1 METIAKTQVYNLVI
15 LDKSGSME
23 SIRKESID
31 GYNETLGTIRAA
43 QTKHGDTQEQ
53 FVSLAAFCGCGI
65 EMIYDK
71 TPIDKAEKLTR
82 EKYEP
87 CCVTPL
93 FDAIGSSIK
102 KLKNDIKDIED
113 AAVLV
118 TIITDGYENASKEW
132 TAAAIKRLIDE
143 CKKDGWMFAFIGA
156 ILTML
161 LVFRVAR
168 IATSRSITGILL
180 AGIACSSMLTAAITL
195 LMMWNRQ
202 KLEQIYLWMLGSFSA
217 ATWVKV
223 GFMAIVL
230 AGAVICFAFL
240 GRDLDLLS
248 FGDQEAQSM
257 GVSVKRTRTTA
268 VIATSLLVA
277 ASVSVSGIIGFV
289 SLIIPHIMRLLVGP
303 KNRRLIPLS
312 LLGGAIFMILC
323 DLVSRTAAPPA
334 EIAVGA
340 ITQVTGAPFFL
351 YLLWKERRKEER
363 E

>member
-1 METIAKTQVYNLVI
+1 MKKEPLKKTTFTMTGGGLLLLLVI
-15 LDKSGSME
+15 VVIWAAAVGSVSVPISQSAKIVLAKLPFVNKDKLLEGIPRANKLIIWDIRLPRVLLAGLVGGGLASAGVVMQALFRNPLADPQVLGISSG
-23 SIRKESID
+23 
-31 GYNETLGTIRAA
+31 
-43 QTKHGDTQEQ
+43 
-53 FVSLAAFCGCGI
+53 AAFGAAIAIAFGI
-65 EMIYDK
+65 TFTVMGI
-71 TPIDKAEKLTR
+71 
-82 EKYEP
+82 
-87 CCVTPL
+87 
-93 FDAIGSSIK
+93 SSI
-102 KLKNDIKDIED
+102 
-113 AAVLV
+113 
-118 TIITDGYENASKEW
+118 
-132 TAAAIKRLIDE
+132 
-143 CKKDGWMFAFIGA
+143 WMFAFIGA

-323 DLVSRTAAPPA
+323 DMVSRTAAPPA

-351 YLLWKERRKEER
+351 SLLWKERRKEER

>member
-23 SIRKESID
+23 SIRKEAID

-156 ILTML
+156 GEDITK
-161 LVFRVAR
+161 VAST
-168 IATSRSITGILL
+168 ISITNTVVWEKTSAGTEAMFSL
-180 AGIACSSMLTAAITL
+180 ANGASE
-195 LMMWNRQ
+195 RFYD
-202 KLEQIYLWMLGSFSA
+202 K
-217 ATWVKV
+217 
-223 GFMAIVL
+223 MAKPCC
-230 AGAVICFAFL
+230 AGASVQERKKMRKQFA
-240 GRDLDLLS
+240 
-248 FGDQEAQSM
+248 
-257 GVSVKRTRTTA
+257 
-268 VIATSLLVA
+268 
-277 ASVSVSGIIGFV
+277 
-289 SLIIPHIMRLLVGP
+289 
-303 KNRRLIPLS
+303 
-312 LLGGAIFMILC
+312 
-323 DLVSRTAAPPA
+323 
-334 EIAVGA
+334 
-340 ITQVTGAPFFL
+340 
-351 YLLWKERRKEER
+351 EEYF
-363 E
+363 EN